1 MQNLDRTLNAL
12 FEKRLNTSDRKNG
25 FFIGIGGGSA
35 SGKTTVAQQMQK
47 NLNGLNVLLINQ
59 DRFFKPPKEM
69 PPYWSTI
76 YGEYRP
82 DYNQPDSFYVD
93 RMIRYCQNVNGADVA
108 ILEGILVL
116 HFPELRDL
124 MDLKLFIHADPDERI
139 IRRIKRNLARWSYD
153 EITNYYLESVRYQH
167 QRFCEPTRAFA
178 DLVIPGGRAHDAERN
193 QMVREICGAIREH
206 LSIHAHWA
214 VSQDQSQLGGR

>member
-1 MQNLDRTLNAL
+1 MQNPDITLKAL
-12 FEKRLNTSDRKNG
+12 FKTRLNTPGRKNG
-25 FFIGIGGGSA
+25 LFIGIGGGSA
-35 SGKTTVAQQMQK
+35 SGKTTVTHQMQE

-59 DRFFKPPKEM
+59 DRFFKPPEKM
-69 PPYWSTI
+69 PQYWSSV

-93 RMIRYCQNVNGADVA
+93 QMIRYGQNVNGADVV

-116 HFPELRDL
+116 HFPELREL

-153 EITNYYLESVRYQH
+153 EITIYYLESVRYQH

-178 DLVIPGGRAHDAERN
+178 DLVIPGGMAHDEERH
-193 QMVREICGAIREH
+193 QLIREICRAIKEH
-206 LSIHAHWA
+206 L
-214 VSQDQSQLGGR
+214 R